1 MPVDSEIL
9 GEIQALHRRLREL
22 ESRVGHGAA
31 PVEPL
36 PEEFDVLFVRIGGV
50 AAAFELRAVR
60 EVVPAAALTPVP
72 EAPAWVLGLLN
83 IRGSTVPVVD
93 IGSRLEGRPARLRV
107 NDLIVVATGKLGAV
121 GLVVNEVDTVAR
133 IERKALQPAVHETP
147 HAEYVLGAFPR
158 GGHSVVLL
166 GLSELLR
173 QTELPVLSEEASA

>member
-1 MPVDSEIL
+1 VPIDSELL

-22 ESRVGHGAA
+22 ESRVGQASL
-31 PVEPL
+31 PSEPL
-36 PEEFDVLFVRIGGV
+36 PDEFDVLFVRIGGV
-50 AAAFELRAVR
+50 AAAFELRSVR

-83 IRGSTVPVVD
+83 IRGATVPVVD

-107 NDLIVVATGKLGAV
+107 NDLIVVASGKLGAV

-133 IERKALQPAVHETP
+133 IQRSALQPAVHETP

-158 GGHSVVLL
+158 GERSVVLL

-173 QTELPVLSEEASA
+173 QADLPLLTQEAPA

>member
-1 MPVDSEIL
+1 MPIDAELL
-9 GEIQALHRRLREL
+9 GELQALRSRLSDL
-22 ESRVGHGAA
+22 ESRIGQAKSES
-31 PVEPL
+31 EPL
-36 PEEFDVLFVRIGGV
+36 PDEFDVLFVRIGAV

-133 IERKALQPAVHETP
+133 IERAALQPAVHETP

-158 GGHSVVLL
+158 GERSVVLL

-173 QTELPVLSEEASA
+173 NADLPAVAPEVTG